1 LTGWEGH
8 AATAAFGLPTE
19 QAQLSQRVLRD
30 STLAGMIGRLSSAF
44 LAALCAAPSF
54 AQVSVISS
62 GGFSSALS
70 ALVPEFEKSIGITVT
85 VARGQSQGSGPNTIG
100 AQLRRGV
107 PADVV
112 IMSREGLNDLIAEGR
127 IVAGSDVDLA
137 QTPLGVSVRAGASKP
152 DIGTVAAFKQ
162 TLLRAKSITF
172 PSSTT
177 GIYMTTKLFPQ
188 LGIAN
193 EIAGK
198 ITNTGV
204 AAVASGEAE
213 MAIQP
218 VSELLRVPG
227 VDFVGT
233 IPREIQY
240 ISVFSTAMVA
250 GSKQPEAARRLI
262 AFLTSES
269 ARAAIRNSGMEVESN
284 RGVRHP

>member
-1 LTGWEGH
+1 
-8 AATAAFGLPTE
+8 
-19 QAQLSQRVLRD
+19 
-30 STLAGMIGRLSSAF
+30 
-44 LAALCAAPSF
+44 
-54 AQVSVISS
+54 
-62 GGFSSALS
+62 
-70 ALVPEFEKSIGITVT
+70 
-85 VARGQSQGSGPNTIG
+85 
-100 AQLRRGV
+100 
-107 PADVV
+107 
-112 IMSREGLNDLIAEGR
+112 
-127 IVAGSDVDLA
+127 
-137 QTPLGVSVRAGASKP
+137 VSVRAGAAKP

-162 TLLRAKSITF
+162 TLLGAKSITF

-177 GIYMTTKLFPQ
+177 GIYMTAKLFPQ
-188 LGIAN
+188 LGIAS

-218 VSELLRVPG
+218 VSELLHVAG

-262 AFLTSES
+262 AFLTSEN
-269 ARAAIRNSGMEVESN
+269 ARAAIVNSGMQRNEQAEAPVL
-284 RGVRHP
+284 H